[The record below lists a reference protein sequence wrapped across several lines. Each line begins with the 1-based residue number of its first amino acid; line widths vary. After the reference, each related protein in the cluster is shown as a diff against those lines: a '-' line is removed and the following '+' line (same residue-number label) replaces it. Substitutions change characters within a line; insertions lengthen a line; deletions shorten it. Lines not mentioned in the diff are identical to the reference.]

1 MAKDLTS
8 PYLKHAIT
16 IPAVLHRFSDLSDGG
31 SSMTFHTQE
40 AEDETFMRM
49 RKAHR
54 KFGVLYFCPDME
66 SVPDPITAINP
77 DIMDSSKRRY
87 SKSELLRHKL
97 WAIWKKTLEG
107 DIEWEIYY
115 NSMMDK
121 IINQYDDIFK
131 QIR

>member
-1 MAKDLTS
+1 MANNDKLH
-8 PYLKHAIT
+8 LQNAIT

-40 AEDETFMRM
+40 APDDTFMKM

-54 KFGVLYFCPDME
+54 KFGVLYFCPDMN

-77 DIMDSSKRRY
+77 DVMDSSKRKY

-97 WAIWKKTLEG
+97 WIIWKNTMENEV
-107 DIEWEIYY
+107 DFNTYY

-121 IINQYDDIFK
+121 IITQYDEILK